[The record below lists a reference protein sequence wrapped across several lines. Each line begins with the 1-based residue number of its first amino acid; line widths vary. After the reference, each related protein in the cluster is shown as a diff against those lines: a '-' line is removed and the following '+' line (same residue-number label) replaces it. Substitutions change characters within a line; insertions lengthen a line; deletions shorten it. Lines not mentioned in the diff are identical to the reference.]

1 MNGNRK
7 CENGKLREQF
17 KDNKIGLK
25 VKTITA
31 QLVAG
36 L

>member
-1 MNGNRK
+1 MNGK
-7 CENGKLREQF
+7 VKTENGKLREQF
-17 KDNKIGLK
+17 KDDKVGLK
-25 VKTITA
+25 VKTNTA